1 MSGLGI
7 KIKVDY
13 STIDDL
19 AKKIEQLSKDKL
31 EIDLNLNVEKSLGK
45 LKDFQS
51 KYDAL
56 KQNIEKGLDL
66 KINTGS
72 GFDKTLEGMKDNAT
86 KVENVISEA
95 REQASKMSEQFKN
108 SDSSLSSLTR
118 SVKNL
123 ANGTKQ
129 TTNTMTSDM
138 NSYSKTVETIVD
150 GEKKSLKTMIDKK
163 GALKEIANT
172 MSQITD
178 LNIKS
183 LSSDDKSKGVIEQ
196 RTTALKSQL
205 STLQELYKNTFG
217 EDSSKSKIVQEAK
230 SLGEYNTQLKR
241 ISVEKQNQA
250 QYDKETADI
259 LKQVVQL
266 ENERYSLSK
275 RSTGTGD
282 NESSELKKQAS
293 LIQDKSNELIKQSG
307 LLDRITV
314 GQANSLNVLRK
325 ENDAS
330 VEYTANLAKAKAQ
343 DATRAQAQA
352 QSYREIKSQMQDV
365 YAIQEKI
372 TSLSALKNNG
382 SINSKEESRLTSLKQ
397 ELAVRKDLLN
407 LTKKEAG
414 QDGLTGKQQD
424 SLSALQKEK
433 AYKLQS
439 AQATA
444 EINAEARKTAQ
455 YYDEIASS
463 MRKVH
468 SLSNELADAGNAES
482 RVINSIIKL
491 EERRQQAIRDTLS
504 AQGRINNAKEDELDI
519 LRKQDRELQQQNEH
533 RSKSRQYDNLGKNG
547 FLGNMFNPTSIINDA
562 KQIASTIYDSIAP
575 IDEQLVNIAK
585 VAEEPQEELDAFSK
599 TIYKTAS
606 EVGKSA
612 EEYGISVE
620 RWITAGKDLEESTAL
635 AKTSVMGSFVG
646 NIGESDMVD
655 YMSVPLNAYK
665 KDALEANDI
674 INAMNEVANKNAI
687 EMDDMGSAYKR
698 AASTS
703 AQAGTSF
710 AQLTGI
716 ITAGQEAT
724 RVGGETLGTAIKAMD
739 VNFGKMATR
748 TTKSDNDRFEFFQNL
763 GVQVKDSNG
772 QLRSTFDILQDLSGV
787 WGKLSNDQKTQ
798 AGFYAAGKHFSNVF
812 AGILGNWDVVTKATK
827 EAQSQVELIDSTT
840 GSAFKEFERQQS
852 SIQFK
857 AANLK
862 NSWAEFLNT
871 VAGGKDGVT
880 KVLASLND
888 GLQLAN
894 KLAADDGIRK
904 IATNLLKVVAT
915 LTAATAISKFFS
927 IITSGSRDVLRSLAG
942 VNSALSKTS
951 KIAGAYKVTRATEGL
966 NTATKVANVAK
977 VSNTGTKVAKG
988 ARVADAVGDVA
999 EVAVATRGMGKVTG
1013 AITKTTT
1020 AAKGLATGM
1029 RGALGTFL
1037 SFGSKAVPVVGGV
1050 LTGIE
1055 LLEALGVPVW
1065 GTMFNLVKKFTG
1077 GTDEATASLQKY
1089 KAKQE
1094 ETKKSISDNKLLN
1107 GQIKQNNDLIKSYKE
1122 LSEAKIKTLQE
1133 KKQKAEENGENFDI
1147 DLNLNLEPDEF
1158 NKLKKEFNDKAKSLG
1173 IDTRITVNNWE
1184 DIKAKFKELEEVN
1197 LKVTKVETAKLG
1209 KDLKTLGLYDDVQK
1223 QFDTFNKKSDK
1234 KRKQKLEQYETSSK
1248 YGNKDVQDLNKEQ
1261 TKDVN
1266 RYKDQRGD
1274 FYASSEM
1281 SKMES
1286 EVSKRIKTLNSTRE
1300 SLYNAMNQGV
1310 LQDTFAG
1317 FDETAQKQSLA
1328 LLASKL
1334 PILEKEKNQYATINK
1349 QIEAGGSLSKEQA
1362 NQLTKAGIKLGSLSE
1377 DTGSWLEQLTQIN
1390 NGDTDAAQEQYNSLI
1405 NSIKNL
1411 GNASN
1416 ESQANLENNLRTLGE
1431 TAGMS
1436 KQDVEYMIA
1445 LSKKG
1450 GADYIEYMARFG
1462 DMGATI
1468 VGVTAKI
1475 QTAAAQYKTTWSE
1488 IAADAQRSADIISKM
1503 DGGREKLLKFKI
1515 VNEDGNVNFDAI
1527 DDAYAFPDEVK
1538 KKFNLVNTETGTLN
1552 VAQIADY
1559 LAQVNSQ
1566 QNKQFLLSLG
1576 VEGEVDMETI
1586 SQLYKLP
1593 PEVRKT
1599 FKIIN
1604 EKTGDIDW
1612 KSFAEEINK
1621 LPEETIKKFKFN
1633 TDVNEDGK
1641 VDLQDTIAILKE
1653 LSQSDLNEITTK
1665 VTAKVEGEK
1674 DLEAIRKK
1682 ANDTGGKEYIIALK
1696 AQDNASRVTEL
1707 VKNNAE
1713 TIGKGDY
1720 TAFLKANEVNANT
1733 SIEDVSARLAVY
1745 NQLSPEA
1752 RLNANNQDA
1761 IRKFAESY
1769 GLVVTF
1775 DQTTGEAKFVGNSE
1789 DVKTK
1794 AGEAEKAKQQGSG
1807 TANTNFT
1814 GDASDVTTK
1823 SGQAVTA
1830 GAQGNGS
1837 SNWTFTAVLDGAWD
1851 AVQKFFGGGT
1861 KKIAPG
1867 AGGTEGSVGIQ
1878 TGSSFSSSIGSQ
1890 IGSSLSSAI
1899 QEGVSQSTSETPATV
1914 SEDVWRYWSKELF
1927 TGLPLETS
1935 LDKLSKSID
1944 ASKDN
1949 QDQLISLYKQ
1959 QISLYDKQINYQ
1971 NSLRGS
1977 YQDEINSVIG
1987 KLRGYGFS
1995 SSGNNITNLGQARNL
2010 SGDQASEADKLLSR
2024 WKELFTSI
2032 NNTQKTINELSSSKT
2047 QAQDSIK
2054 DAQTAKELKEL
2065 EKVIKRSEAI
2075 LKIIENNT
2083 SIQNTKEGFVGSTD
2097 YELSLTIKEQGL
2109 NSSITNVKNLVDEYN
2124 KLATKTVDYA
2134 ENAEQVQS
2142 TLDSLK
2148 NTILSNADAI
2158 IKYREELASIR
2169 IDRLVS
2175 DYDKFSEFINS
2186 SVTKISDNID
2196 SLKAGLVSG
2205 TTLSDLYSSQF
2216 GSLDL
2221 TRKSKLEKDQEE
2233 RLKLEAELDS
2243 ALDGYAKKNIDRTE
2257 TVANSILSIEKDKY
2271 TKLLQLAKS
2280 YTDGTPLE
2288 ISTKTVDTTGTG
2300 FSGVQPSQDNSGYAE
2315 WTNGLKKITEEY
2327 NKAYGDMIKKYDE
2340 AVKKA
2345 SNGAEKDLITN
2356 DMIIAQLKMQEEM
2369 YQKII
2374 STNNQMVANAEKEL
2388 ENTSLTTEQRDKL
2401 LESITKYKNANSD
2414 AQKSIKESIGARY
2427 EFEFSLIDKATEKA
2441 EKYSKNLDYLL
2452 NVANLINMS
2461 ASSKSSIYE
2470 AIFAGKINEYSTAKK
2485 NLESLIKE
2493 QSKFEEGSYEWKLLQ
2508 EKILA
2513 VKDSLQELTVD
2524 ALNANKEL
2532 LDNTLDATKDR
2543 FEKGLLGGKTL
2554 DEWNDYQD
2562 NWETGIGKEIAL
2574 ENLRKRMVGLED
2586 KTIEKRLE
2594 MLDKQESLSK
2604 KDAEYLD
2611 KQIAVLELQ
2620 KKLNGIEKERNVQT
2634 LVRGNDGKWSWD
2646 YVADQTEYDS
2656 TKKELDDAKL
2666 ALEEY
2671 RNEQRKGYVES
2682 LGGIIDKAKE
2692 GEYKTPEDL
2701 ASAIANLNSVYGNI
2715 LSDIPGIT
2723 QGGSLQD
2730 IITAYQQYLLANNA
2744 IAGNALGTS
2753 TALTQQTIDNIGLR
2767 FEASFLNIAD
2777 KLAEII
2783 GNELRNALGLASADD
2798 TGTTYGNY
2806 TIQNQELQFPNVT
2819 DASGIEDVFRNLPE
2833 ITKQLA
2839 QKK

>member
-13 STIDDL
+13 STIDTL
-19 AKKIEQLSKDKL
+19 AKKIEQLSKNKL
-31 EIDLNLNVEKSLGK
+31 EINLNVSLGSLGE
-45 LKDFQS
+45 LKDFKS
-51 KYDAL
+51 KYDTL
-56 KQNIEKGLDL
+56 KQNMEKGLDL

-72 GFDKTLEGMKDNAT
+72 NFDSVLEGMKNNAT
-86 KVENVISEA
+86 KVTNIITESK
-95 REQASKMSEQFKN
+95 EQAAKMNEEFKN

-129 TTNTMTSDM
+129 TTTTMTSDI
-138 NSYSKTVETIVD
+138 NSYSKAVATIVD
-150 GEKKSLKTMIDKK
+150 GEKKSLKTMTDKK
-163 GALKEIANT
+163 GALKEIAGV

-196 RTTALKSQL
+196 RTSALKSQL
-205 STLQELYKNTFG
+205 STLQDLYRNTFN

-230 SLGEYNTQLKR
+230 SLGEYNTQLQK

-250 QYDKETADI
+250 QYDKETANI

-275 RSTGTGD
+275 RSTGSGD
-282 NESSELKKQAS
+282 NESAELKRQAS

-372 TSLSALKNNG
+372 SSLSALKNNG
-382 SINSKEESRLTSLKQ
+382 TITGKEEGTLKTLKQ
-397 ELAVRKDLLN
+397 ELSVRQDLLN
-407 LTKKEAG
+407 LTKKQATE
-414 QDGLTGKQQD
+414 DGLTGKQQD

-468 SLSNELADAGNAES
+468 SLSNDLANAGNAES

-491 EERRQQAIRDTLS
+491 EERRQQAIKDTLS
-504 AQGRINNAKEDELDI
+504 AQGRVNNAREDELDT

-533 RSKSRQYDNLGKNG
+533 RSKSQQYDNIGKNG

-562 KQIASTIYDSIAP
+562 RQIASTIYDSIAP

-585 VAEEPQEELDAFSK
+585 VAEEPQEELDAFAK

-620 RWITAGKDLEESTAL
+620 RWITAGKDLKESTTL

-646 NIGESDMVD
+646 NINESDMVD

-724 RVGGETLGTAIKAMD
+724 RVGGETLGTAVKAMD

-798 AGFYAAGKHFSNVF
+798 AGSYAAGKHFSNIF
-812 AGILGNWDVVTKATK
+812 AGILGNWDTVTKATK

-894 KLAADDGIRK
+894 KLAANDGVRK

-927 IITSGSRDVLRSLAG
+927 MITAGSRDVVRSLAG
-942 VNSALSKTS
+942 VNTALSKTS
-951 KIAGAYKVTRATEGL
+951 KVAGAYKVTRTADGL
-966 NTATKVANVAK
+966 NTATKVTNVAK
-977 VSNTGTKVAKG
+977 ASKVSTKVSKVAKG

-999 EVAVATRGMGKVTG
+999 EIAVATRGMGKVTG

-1029 RGALGTFL
+1029 RSALGTVL
-1037 SFGSKAVPVVGGV
+1037 TVGSKAIPVVGGV
-1050 LTGIE
+1050 FTGIE

-1077 GTDEATASLQKY
+1077 GTDEAKVSLDGYNSKQK
-1089 KAKQE
+1089 E
-1094 ETKKSISDNKLLN
+1094 LKKSLSENRIFN
-1107 GQIKQNNDLIKSYKE
+1107 GQIKQNNDLVNSFKE
-1122 LSEAKIKTLQE
+1122 LTNAKVKAVQEQKQLANERGEEFDVSLNLSFTATEFEKIK
-1133 KKQKAEENGENFDI
+1133 KD
-1147 DLNLNLEPDEF
+1147 F
-1158 NKLKKEFNDKAKSLG
+1158 NARAKELG
-1173 IDTRITVNNWE
+1173 IDTRITINNWDE
-1184 DIKAKFKELEEVN
+1184 IHKKFKELEEVN
-1197 LKVTKVETAKLG
+1197 VKIKTGDAKKLSL
-1209 KDLKTLGLYDDVQK
+1209 DLKELGLYSDVGSARDK
-1223 QFDTFNKKSDK
+1223 FVNKRAKEVESNSNV
-1234 KRKQKLEQYETSSK
+1234 Y
-1248 YGNKDVQDLNKEQ
+1248 KEQ
-1261 TKDVN
+1261 SVRGKTKEVRNKAENKYDDLTKYSE
-1266 RYKDQRGD
+1266 RYGD
-1274 FYASSEM
+1274 FYSSTDM
-1281 SKMES
+1281 KDMEKS
-1286 EVSKRIKTLNSTRE
+1286 FKESAKNVIETRDA
-1300 SLYNAMNQGV
+1300 LYAAMNQGTIK
-1310 LQDTFAG
+1310 DTIG
-1317 FDETAQKQSLA
+1317 TYEPEAQRKTVA
-1328 LLASKL
+1328 LLATKIPLLQSESK
-1334 PILEKEKNQYATINK
+1334 QYATINE
-1349 QIEAGGSLSKEQA
+1349 QIEKGGQINEAQ
-1362 NQLTKAGIKLGSLSE
+1362 TKILEKNGIKLGSLSQN
-1377 DTGSWLEQLTQIN
+1377 TGTWLQELTEQ
-1390 NGDTDAAQEQYNSLI
+1390 NGGDAEAAQEQYNSLI
-1405 NSIKNL
+1405 STIQQFKQTTDD
-1411 GNASN
+1411 
-1416 ESQANLENNLRTLGE
+1416 SQSSLENNLRDLGKSI
-1431 TAGMS
+1431 GMS
-1436 KQDVEYMIA
+1436 ENDINKLIN
-1445 LSKKG
+1445 LSKQG
-1450 GADYIEYMARFG
+1450 GADYIEYMGRFG
-1462 DMGATI
+1462 DLGANILGIST
-1468 VGVTAKI
+1468 KI
-1475 QTAAAQYKTTWSE
+1475 QAAADQYRTSWAS
-1488 IAADAQRSADIISKM
+1488 IASQAQRSADVISKM
-1503 DGGREKLLKFKI
+1503 DGGKDKLLRFKVI
-1515 VNEDGNVNFDAI
+1515 DENGNITLDSI
-1527 DDAYAFPDEVK
+1527 DDVYSLPDDVQK
-1538 KKFNLVNTETGTLN
+1538 RFNLVNEQTGELN
-1552 VAQIADY
+1552 IAQIIDY
-1559 LAQVNSQ
+1559 LDKINSTE
-1566 QNKQFLLSLG
+1566 NKSIMTSLG
-1576 VEGEVDMETI
+1576 ITGDVNMELI
-1586 SQLYKLP
+1586 SQLYGLP
-1593 PEVRKT
+1593 TNVIKT
-1599 FKIIN
+1599 FNIVN
-1604 EKTGDIDW
+1604 EETGMVDLQA
-1612 KSFAEEINK
+1612 FAEFMNNI
-1621 LPEETIKKFKFN
+1621 PEETKRKLKLE

-1641 VDLQDTIAILKE
+1641 VDITDTLQILRN
-1653 LSQSDLNEITTK
+1653 LNDSQLKDIQTK
-1665 VTAKVEGEK
+1665 VNTTVTGQEK
-1674 DLEAIRKK
+1674 AEANRKFLEEV
-1682 ANDTGGKEYIIALK
+1682 DGKDYIAQLK
-1696 AQDNASRVTEL
+1696 AKDNASL
-1707 VKNNAE
+1707 
-1713 TIGKGDY
+1713 TIDFVNRNLDLFKSGNY
-1720 TAFLKANEVNANT
+1720 VAFLQANPDNANT
-1733 SIEDVSARLAVY
+1733 SVEDVTAKISAY
-1745 NQLSPEA
+1745 NQLTAEA
-1752 RLNANNQDA
+1752 RLNANNQNA
-1761 IRKFAESY
+1761 LIAY
-1769 GLVVTF
+1769 ANAHGLLVTF
-1775 DQTTGEAKFVGNSE
+1775 NGETGTAEFKVNSGTAE
-1789 DVKTK
+1789 
-1794 AGEAEKAKQQGSG
+1794 EKAKNVNELLDSANKEVNSGINAVVNGPWQLGKEIIDMGSG
-1807 TANTNFT
+1807 PDITRTITIEQIVKQNNAPSFGKNPLKN
-1814 GDASDVTTK
+1814 D
-1823 SGQAVTA
+1823 
-1830 GAQGNGS
+1830 GS
-1837 SNWTFTAVLDGAWD
+1837 
-1851 AVQKFFGGGT
+1851 
-1861 KKIAPG
+1861 
-1867 AGGTEGSVGIQ
+1867 GSVGIQ
-1878 TGSSFSSSIGSQ
+1878 TGSSFSASIGSQ

-1959 QISLYDKQINYQ
+1959 QISLYDQQINYQ

-1987 KLRGYGFS
+1987 KLRGYGFA
-1995 SSGNNITNLGQARNL
+1995 SSGNNITNFEQARNL
-2010 SGDQASEADKLLSR
+2010 SGDQASEADKLLSK

-2032 NNTQKTINELSSSKT
+2032 NDTQKTINDLNSSKI

-2065 EKVIKRSEAI
+2065 EKTIKRSEAI

-2083 SIQNTKEGFVGSTD
+2083 SIQSVKEGFIDSTD
-2097 YELSLTIKEQGL
+2097 YELSLTVKEQGL
-2109 NSSITNVKNLVDEYN
+2109 NSSIDSVKKLVDEYN
-2124 KLATKTVDYA
+2124 NLATKTVNYA

-2148 NTILSNADAI
+2148 STILSNADAI
-2158 IKYREELASIR
+2158 IKYRQELADIR
-2169 IDRLVS
+2169 IDRLIS
-2175 DYDKFSEFINS
+2175 DYDKFSEFINN
-2186 SVTKISDNID
+2186 SVSKISANVD
-2196 SLKAGLVSG
+2196 SLKDGLVSG

-2221 TRKSKLEKDQEE
+2221 TRKTQLEKDQEE

-2257 TVANSILSIEKDKY
+2257 SVANSILSIEKDKY

-2288 ISTKTVDTTGTG
+2288 VSTKTVDTIGTG
-2300 FSGVQPSQDNSGYAE
+2300 FNGIQPSQDNNKYAE

-2327 NKAYGDMIKKYDE
+2327 NKAYGEMVKKYDE
-2340 AVKKA
+2340 AIKKA
-2345 SNGAEKDLITN
+2345 GSSTERDLITN

-2374 STNNQMVANAEKEL
+2374 STNNQIIVNAEKEL
-2388 ENTSLTTEQRDKL
+2388 ENTSLTTEQRGKL
-2401 LESITKYKNANSD
+2401 LEAITKYKDANTD
-2414 AQKSIKESIGARY
+2414 AQNAIKESVGARY
-2427 EFEFSLIDKATEKA
+2427 DFEFGLIDKATEKA

-2485 NLESLIKE
+2485 NLESLLQE
-2493 QSKFEEGSYEWKLLQ
+2493 QSKFEESSYEWKLLQ
-2508 EKILA
+2508 DKILS
-2513 VKDSLQELTVD
+2513 VKDSLQELTAD
-2524 ALNANKEL
+2524 ALNANKDL
-2532 LDNTLDATKDR
+2532 LDNRLDATKDT

-2554 DEWNDYQD
+2554 DEWSDYQD
-2562 NWETGIGKEIAL
+2562 NWETGISKEIVL
-2574 ENLRKRMVGLED
+2574 ENLRKRMIGLED

-2594 MLDKQESLSK
+2594 ALDRQEAISK

-2620 KKLNGIEKERNVQT
+2620 KKLDGIEKERNVQT

-2646 YVADQTEYDS
+2646 YVADQTEYDT
-2656 TKKELDDAKL
+2656 TKKELDDAKI

-2682 LGGIIDKAKE
+2682 LGGIIDKAKD

-2701 ASAIANLNSVYGNI
+2701 TSAIANLNSVYGNI

-2723 QGGSLQD
+2723 QDSSLED

-2767 FEASFLNIAD
+2767 FETSFLNIAD

-2783 GNELRNALGLASADD
+2783 GNELKNALGLANEDS
-2798 TGTTYGNY
+2798 TGLNSGNY
-2806 TIQNQELQFPNVT
+2806 VIQNQELQFPNVT
-2819 DASGIEDVFRNLPE
+2819 DASGIEDVFKNLPE